1 MALPPASGAFRGFRP
16 PIVAPT
22 KTFPETANVS
32 FADLVRMLAQ
42 GIADA
47 QTALDRASAETAVEL
62 AQTTIDIVPS
72 ITETVDENGNV
83 TFAPAETQTVSL
95 LEIGLTPTFYQF
107 SEATVDVAMDVHIV
121 ESEDEQTKEKR
132 SGLFASTREVTL
144 DRKFNRDT
152 TTSTRMTAKLVP
164 VPSPL
169 RIDPVRRTI
178 VPQP

>member
-1 MALPPASGAFRGFRP
+1 MALPSLPGAFRGFRP

-22 KTFPETANVS
+22 QTFPETANVS
-32 FADLVRMLAQ
+32 FGDLVRMLAE

-47 QTALDRASAETAVEL
+47 QAALDRSSAEMAVEL
-62 AQTTIDIVPS
+62 AATKIDIVPT
-72 ITETVDENGNV
+72 ITETVAADGSV
-83 TFAPAETQTVSL
+83 TFAAGATQTVSL

-107 SEATVDVAMDVHIV
+107 SEATIDVAMDVHLV
-121 ESEDEQTKEKR
+121 ESEDSTTKEKR
-132 SGLFASTREVTL
+132 SGLFVSTREVTL

-152 TTSTRMTAKLVP
+152 TSSTRMTAKLVP

-178 VPQP
+178 VPG

>member
-1 MALPPASGAFRGFRP
+1 MAVLPTRGFRP

-22 KTFPETANVS
+22 KAVAETAGVS
-32 FADLVRMLAQ
+32 FGDLVRMLAE

-47 QTALDRASAETAVEL
+47 QTALDRAAAETMVDL
-62 AQTTIDIVPS
+62 AATMVDIVPA
-72 ITETVDENGNV
+72 ITETVAADGTV
-83 TFAPAETQTVSL
+83 TFVQAAPQRVSL
-95 LEIGLTPTFYQF
+95 LEIGVTPTFYQF
-107 SEATVDVAMDVHIV
+107 AEATVDVAMDVHIV
-121 ESEDEQTKEKR
+121 QSEDEQTKAKR

-152 TTSTRMTAKLVP
+152 TTSTRMTVKLVP

-178 VPQP
+178 APAS